1 MDMHRDI
8 NHSQKL
14 WDQRPG
20 LVGGI
25 LICIFAVSSFGLW
38 LFLLTH
44 GVGKLLLSAL
54 ITTGISLIW
63 NLFLI
68 FKVGYDGFQRN
79 YLLTYIVNV
88 IVMVLAMYVLQV
100 QFPVSV
106 AGEAAIVG
114 VWRFLVILIISLIL
128 NGMSTFLICGLVWL
142 LMSLFGNMD

>member
-1 MDMHRDI
+1 M
-8 NHSQKL
+8 
-14 WDQRPG
+14 
-20 LVGGI
+20 
-25 LICIFAVSSFGLW
+25 
-38 LFLLTH
+38 LTH
-44 GVGKLLLSAL
+44 GIGKLLLSAL
-54 ITTGISLIW
+54 VTTGISLIW

-100 QFPVSV
+100 QFPISV

>member
-1 MDMHRDI
+1 MDTHRDFS
-8 NHSQKL
+8 HSEKL

-20 LVGGI
+20 LIGGI
-25 LICIFAVSSFGLW
+25 LICVFAASSFGLW

-68 FKVGYDGFQRN
+68 FKVDYDGFQRN

-88 IVMVLAMYVLQV
+88 IVMIVAMYLLQV

-106 AGEAAIVG
+106 AGQEAISG
-114 VWRFLVILIISLIL
+114 VWRFLIILIISLVL
-128 NGMSTFLICGLVWL
+128 NGLSTFLICGLVWL
-142 LMSLFGNMD
+142 LMSLFGDMN